1 LTHQSQGVQGG
12 ALLIE
17 DASVLIVDRSTEARG
32 VLRTALE
39 RLGVR
44 VFETADAEDGLA
56 LARKH
61 RPDLVLLD
69 LDAASR
75 SAAPAAEDFA
85 AYADDSNATLLIL
98 GPSRLRAPVQR
109 AGQPTRFSAGA
120 PRPVPRG
127 EFVAKP
133 YHYEPLVRKIEQLL
147 RAREMPNV

>member
-1 LTHQSQGVQGG
+1 M
-12 ALLIE
+12 IE

-61 RPDLVLLD
+61 RPDLILLD
-69 LDAASR
+69 LETARPTSN
-75 SAAPAAEDFA
+75 PAAEDFA
-85 AYADDSNATLLIL
+85 AFADEANATLLLL
-98 GPSRLRAPVQR
+98 GPARLRA
-109 AGQPTRFSAGA
+109 SA
-120 PRPVPRG
+120 PRG

-147 RAREMPNV
+147 RAGQCAPHAPS

>member
-1 LTHQSQGVQGG
+1 M
-12 ALLIE
+12 IE
-17 DASVLIVDRSTEARG
+17 DASVLIVDRSTESRG

-44 VFETADAEDGLA
+44 VFEAADGEDGLA

-69 LDAASR
+69 LDAARPSPT
-75 SAAPAAEDFA
+75 SAAADFA

-98 GPSRLRAPVQR
+98 GPARLRS
-109 AGQPTRFSAGA
+109 SAL
-120 PRPVPRG
+120 RG

-133 YHYEPLVRKIEQLL
+133 YHYEPLVRRIEQLL
-147 RAREMPNV
+147 RAVRQAAHR

>member
-1 LTHQSQGVQGG
+1 VQGG

-44 VFETADAEDGLA
+44 VFETANAEDGLT

-69 LDAASR
+69 LDAASH
-75 SAAPAAEDFA
+75 SVASAAEDFA
-85 AYADDSNATLLIL
+85 AYADDGNATLLIL
-98 GPSRLRAPVQR
+98 GPARLR
-109 AGQPTRFSAGA
+109 SSA
-120 PRPVPRG
+120 PRG
-127 EFVAKP
+127 GFVAKP